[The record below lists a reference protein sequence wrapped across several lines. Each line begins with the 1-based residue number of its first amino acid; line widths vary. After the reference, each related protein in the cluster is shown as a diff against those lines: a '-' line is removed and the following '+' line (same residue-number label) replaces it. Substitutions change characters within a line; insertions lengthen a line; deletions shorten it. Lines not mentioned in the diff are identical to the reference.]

1 MTCRWKKQ
9 RSIFYEIAFFL
20 WEMAGKEYYRK
31 MERRCEE
38 KCRKTKDFC
47 VDENGWIHCPFCKM
61 QNADKDTSRYFTKEL
76 SNILSQMQTGMFDR
90 C

>member
-9 RSIFYEIAFFL
+9 RSISMNCALL
-20 WEMAGKEYYRK
+20 WEWLERILSKIGKEGVKK
-31 MERRCEE
+31 MQ
-38 KCRKTKDFC
+38 KTKDFC
-47 VDENGWIHCPFCKM
+47 VDENGWVHCPFCKCRTRTKIR
-61 QNADKDTSRYFTKEL
+61 ADTSLKEF